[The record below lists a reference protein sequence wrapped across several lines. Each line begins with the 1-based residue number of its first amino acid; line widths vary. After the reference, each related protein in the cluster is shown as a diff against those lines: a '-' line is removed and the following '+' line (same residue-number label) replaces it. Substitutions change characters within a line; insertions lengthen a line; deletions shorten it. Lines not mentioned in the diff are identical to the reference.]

1 MIQAL
6 SFYLFAAV
14 VIASAV
20 MVIMSRNP
28 VHSVL
33 WLILAFFNAAGL
45 MVLVG
50 AEFIAMLL
58 VIVYVGAVAVLFL
71 FVVMMLDIDF
81 AELRA
86 GFVRNFPLGLLVA
99 VILFVELFV
108 GMIARNSGKVVLGSP
123 DGSAATPMG
132 ESNLEAI
139 GALLYGKYVLLF
151 EVAGI
156 ILLVAMIGAIVLT
169 HRRRPDGARSHQNIG
184 KQIRRRPKDA
194 TVMKQPEVGKGVEL

>member
-1 MIQAL
+1 MIQTIA
-6 SFYLFAAV
+6 FYLFAV
-14 VIASAV
+14 LVIASAV
-20 MVIMSRNP
+20 MVIMARNP

-58 VIVYVGAVAVLFL
+58 VVVYVGAVAVLFL

-86 GFVRNFPLGLLVA
+86 GFVRNFPLGIAIALVLLA
-99 VILFVELFV
+99 EL
-108 GMIARNSGKVVLGSP
+108 VLGIGAYQAGNLDLGTP
-123 DGSAATPMG
+123 LGDAAPIAG
-132 ESNLEAI
+132 ESNIENL
-139 GALLYGKYVLLF
+139 GALLYGKYLFLF
-151 EVAGI
+151 ETAGI

-169 HRRRPDGARSHQNIG
+169 HRPPKTLRGHQDIG
-184 KQIRRRPKDA
+184 KQNRRRPEDA
-194 TVMKQPEVGKGVEL
+194 TIMKQPEVGKGVEL